1 MTARALGFDRP
12 TANSLDTVS
21 DRDFALD
28 YLAAAA
34 QCSLHLSRLA
44 EELIIWASAPF
55 GFVKLSD
62 QFSTV
67 SCVGTISLIVAFP
80 FLA

>member
-1 MTARALGFDRP
+1 MNHSPLGSAALAGTGFPIDREKTATSLGFDGP
-12 TANSLDTVS
+12 TANSLDSVS

-28 YLAAAA
+28 YLFAGA

-55 GFVKLSD
+55 GFAE
-62 QFSTV
+62 
-67 SCVGTISLIVAFP
+67 AFG
-80 FLA
+80 